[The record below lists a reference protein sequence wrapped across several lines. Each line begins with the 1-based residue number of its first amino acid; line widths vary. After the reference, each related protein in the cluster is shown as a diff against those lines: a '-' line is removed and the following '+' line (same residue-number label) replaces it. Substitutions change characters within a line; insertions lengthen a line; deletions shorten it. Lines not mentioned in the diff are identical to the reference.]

1 VLRHTA
7 LFLHR
12 DTTTPDQH
20 LAMLKGLAH
29 MRFECRGVRALDY
42 GADIFGGSSRRW
54 ELKPWLRTP
63 IWHAQQEGPVSN
75 HDVALHLDFDDE
87 TGFDA
92 YNEDETHSEVG
103 AYNASVNLG
112 EFTARINY
120 WYDGPPSI
128 AAGHVRLCSLFLWAP
143 GAGDADK
150 ERATAAMQGLETAA
164 GVDRVTI
171 GHNVP
176 LLRTD
181 YDWIVDLHVAD
192 RDVAEQVLAS
202 GEYGR
207 ALEAVIPATRYE
219 WTARVAHVMR
229 GL

>member
-1 VLRHTA
+1 MLRHTA

-20 LAMLKGLAH
+20 LAMLKGLAY

-63 IWHAQQEGPVSN
+63 TWHAQQEGPVSN

-92 YNEDETHSEVG
+92 YNEDETHAEVG

-143 GAGDADK
+143 GAGDADE

-164 GVDRVTI
+164 GVDRVTKPNPR
-171 GHNVP
+171 GRPVARSFGRLTFTTVP
-176 LLRTD
+176 PVASKSCLRTSSEM
-181 YDWIVDLHVAD
+181 L
-192 RDVAEQVLAS
+192 S
-202 GEYGR
+202 GS
-207 ALEAVIPATRYE
+207 PATNSF
-219 WTARVAHVMR
+219 ASSFAMR
-229 GL
+229 

>member
-12 DTTTPDQH
+12 DTTTPEQH
-20 LAMLKGLAH
+20 VAMLKGLAYL
-29 MRFECRGVRALDY
+29 RFECRSVRALDY
-42 GADIFGGSSRRW
+42 GGDVFGGSERRR

-63 IWHAQQEGPVSN
+63 VWHAQREGPASN
-75 HDVALHLDFDDE
+75 YDVALHLDFDDE
-87 TGFDA
+87 AGFEA
-92 YNEDETHSEVG
+92 YNVDETHGEVG
-103 AYNASVNLG
+103 AYNASVNVG

-128 AAGHVRLCSLFLWAP
+128 AAGHVRICSLFLWADDVP
-143 GAGDADK
+143 SAERDRAADAMRALEGAG
-150 ERATAAMQGLETAA
+150 
-164 GVDRVTI
+164 GVERVTI
-171 GHNVP
+171 GHNEP

-192 RDVAEQVLAS
+192 RDAAERLLAS
-202 GEYGR
+202 SEYR
-207 ALEAVIPATRYE
+207 EAIEAVIPVTRYE

-229 GL
+229 GA